1 MKLREEGDQKTWDAL
16 ASSVPHAT
24 FLQSWA
30 WGEGQTVLGKEVK
43 RFVIEENGEPRFI
56 AHAIK
61 ETRKGLAYWFVP
73 GGPICVGQNAKFK
86 SQRLSEQTKWE
97 EVVGLLKKELL
108 RGMAVFLRIEPLIEV
123 GDDSRF
129 TIHDSRNWISTK
141 SFNPAIRW
149 MLDLR
154 DKTEAKLLEEMESK
168 TRYNVKLGEKQG
180 VTTRCSIDERDFA
193 TFLSLTQEMAK
204 RNGIVVH
211 SDRYLRET
219 FFAMVKLGMAQL
231 RLAEYE
237 GTVLAASIE
246 VTFGDTVTY
255 LHGASSSLQREVKA
269 PNVLQWQAIQTALK
283 NGAGWYDFG
292 GCNPI
297 EKTHPLYKTSLE
309 GVTRF
314 KEGWGGRRVEMVG
327 TFVIPRA
334 RWLARFFVKS

>member
-1 MKLREEGDQKTWDAL
+1 MKLREELEQKTWDAL
-16 ASSVPHAT
+16 ASSVAHAT

-30 WGEGQTVLGKEVK
+30 WGEGQAALGKEVK
-43 RFVIEENGEPRFI
+43 RFVIEEHGEPRFI
-56 AHAIK
+56 AQALK

-73 GGPICVGQNAKFK
+73 GGPVCINQK
-86 SQRLSEQTKWE
+86 STESIEYRVWE
-97 EVVGLLKKELL
+97 EVTELLKKELL
-108 RGMAVFLRIEPLIEV
+108 RGMAVFLRVEPLLELDTQYPIPDTV
-123 GDDSRF
+123 S
-129 TIHDSRNWISTK
+129 WLSTK

-154 DKTEAKLLEEMESK
+154 DKTEAKLLEEMEQK

-193 TFLSLTQEMAK
+193 IFLSLTQEMAQ
-204 RNGIVVH
+204 RNKIVVH

-219 FFAMVKLGMAQL
+219 FFAMAKRGMAQL
-231 RLAEYE
+231 RVAEYA

-269 PNVLQWQAIQTALK
+269 PNVLQWQAIQAALK
-283 NGAGWYDFG
+283 KGADWYDFG

-327 TFVIPRA
+327 TFILPRFG
-334 RWLARFFVKS
+334 WMGRFLVK

>member
-1 MKLREEGDQKTWDAL
+1 MYLREVFDQKTWDAL
-16 ASSVPHAT
+16 ASSVAHAT

-30 WGEGQTVLGKEVK
+30 WGEGQAALGKDVK
-43 RFVIEENGEPRFI
+43 RFLIEENGEPRFI
-56 AHAIK
+56 AQAIK

-73 GGPICVGQNAKFK
+73 GGPVGLGKYRV
-86 SQRLSEQTKWE
+86 SSIEYRVWE
-97 EVVGLLKKELL
+97 DAAQLLKKELL
-108 RGMAVFLRIEPLIEV
+108 KGMSVFLRIEPLLKLDTRYPIP
-123 GDDSRF
+123 DTRS
-129 TIHDSRNWISTK
+129 WISTK

-154 DKTEAKLLEEMESK
+154 DKTEAKLLEEMEQK
-168 TRYNVKLGEKQG
+168 TRYNVKLGEKQR

-204 RNGIVVH
+204 RNRIVVH

-219 FFAMVKLGMAQL
+219 FFAMAKRGMAQL

-246 VTFGDTVTY
+246 VRFGDTVTY

-269 PNVLQWQAIQTALK
+269 PNVLQWQAIQAALK
-283 NGAGWYDFG
+283 NGADWYDFG

-314 KEGWGGRRVEMVG
+314 KEGWGGGRVEMFG